1 MDLVCI
7 DMYCLGR
14 CSKMCVR
21 VDNRSRQ
28 TQDTSEKSHNLNKPL
43 GYELVQDVWV
53 RTAPQIW
60 YSIVVN
66 LFDIQQYI
74 EISALVFNKEK
85 KNTKCISK
93 QFKFLSFQCSV
104 RFEIQ
109 SAGKLFSTMHMLQA
123 VSHNHLLSWRWMSRE
138 WNLTTF
144 LAVQSQTTAL
154 RERLLVQAYYKEAR
168 EVSRCGIR
176 GTVCYNER
184 QTYPCA

>member
-1 MDLVCI
+1 MLESIIEADQSETQVRKVTAWTNF
-7 DMYCLGR
+7 LGTNLY
-14 CSKMCVR
+14 KMCRYVEHLR
-21 VDNRSRQ
+21 YDILLWYTCLICRNISKYQR
-28 TQDTSEKSHNLNKPL
+28 
-43 GYELVQDVWV
+43 GYW
-53 RTAPQIW
+53 IK
-60 YSIVVN
+60 
-66 LFDIQQYI
+66 
-74 EISALVFNKEK
+74 KEP
-85 KNTKCISK
+85 KCISK

-144 LAVQSQTTAL
+144 RAVQSQTTAL
-154 RERLLVQAYYKEAR
+154 RQRLMVQTHYKEAR

-176 GTVCYNER
+176 GTECDNER